1 MVARTEPNLAK
12 RSAPTSKNSPATS
25 VAKRV
30 TRMDHHACLAVSR
43 RKTRRDSSH
52 WSVRGI
58 QHAIVPSVALLQ
70 RDAGLVG
77 SGSLPCK
84 KLCVGPEK
92 SCSST
97 LGSTLISGDGCGGG
111 GHVGGPL
118 GAVPQEISNTALSS
132 TDASF
137 ITFFLLTG
145 GGLVRVHLL
154 LAQPVRSSERS
165 ECLGALAHVL
175 VPLTLHF
182 FLAGFISGF
191 ADRVHPPPHSPNH
204 HKRSGTEEGK
214 PP

>member
-1 MVARTEPNLAK
+1 
-12 RSAPTSKNSPATS
+12 
-25 VAKRV
+25 
-30 TRMDHHACLAVSR
+30 MDHHACLAVSR
-43 RKTRRDSSH
+43 RKTRRASSH

-70 RDAGLVG
+70 GDAGLVG

-118 GAVPQEISNTALSS
+118 GPVAQEVNNAALSS
-132 TDASF
+132 AEASF
-137 ITFFLLTG
+137 ITFFLLTS
-145 GGLVRVHLL
+145 GGLIRVHLL
-154 LAQPVRSSERS
+154 LAQPVRGGKRS
-165 ECLGALAHVL
+165 KRFRTLAHIL

-191 ADRVHPPPHSPNH
+191 SDRVHPPPHSPNH
-204 HKRSGTEEGK
+204 HKRSDAEKGK